1 MAGGRAQLKSRQSRQ
16 RSFRP
21 IRNWD
26 EKRTLSWSALRHGFD
41 AIVAA
46 PATPNLFRDLRAK
59 SPRLRRY
66 RSVADL
72 LAYLAKDL
80 SAELDAKDAIYSD
93 LVRRAREGGPP
104 SSLAY
109 ALLWIGLWPG
119 LSAAFARRLWFWQD
133 SPDDLVSDMTDA
145 FTRLVGRID
154 FNRVRRVVGT
164 LVRSTERDVVR
175 VSLLRAGE
183 ACCQRGR
190 YDVETLGAPER
201 DSEQEDSE
209 PVLWAELRRAVRG
222 KENDPVVQALLLG
235 KGPRSFAG
243 ALGLKPAAARQ
254 RLFRARKSGWDTQL
268 AVAAGFALPSASTE

>member
-1 MAGGRAQLKSRQSRQ
+1 MAGGRAQLKRRHSRQ
-16 RSFRP
+16 RPFRS

-26 EKRTLSWSALRHGFD
+26 EKRTLSWSALRNGFD
-41 AIVAA
+41 AIVASA
-46 PATPNLFRDLRAK
+46 ATPDLFRDLRGK
-59 SPRLRRY
+59 SPHLRRY

-80 SAELDAKDAIYSD
+80 CAELDTKDAIYSE
-93 LVRRAREGGPP
+93 LVRHAREGGPA

-109 ALLWIGLWPG
+109 ALLCIGLWPG

-133 SPDDLVSDMTDA
+133 RPDDLISEMTDA
-145 FTRLVGRID
+145 FTRLVARID

-183 ACCQRGR
+183 ACRHRGR
-190 YDVETLGAPER
+190 YDVEKLGPPER
-201 DSEQEDSE
+201 DSEQEDSRA
-209 PVLWAELRRAVRG
+209 VLWAERRRAVRG
-222 KENDPVVQALLLG
+222 KESDPVVQALLQG
-235 KGPRSFAG
+235 KGPRYFAE

-254 RLFRARKSGWDTQL
+254 RLFRARKRL
-268 AVAAGFALPSASTE
+268 RAALVQARINA